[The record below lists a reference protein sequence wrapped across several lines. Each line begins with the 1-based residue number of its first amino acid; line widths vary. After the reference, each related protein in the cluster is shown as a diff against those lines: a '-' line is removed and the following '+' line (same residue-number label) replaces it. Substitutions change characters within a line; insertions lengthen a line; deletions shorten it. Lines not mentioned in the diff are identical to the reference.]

1 MGKFGNICLLLGLV
15 TYLYY
20 YAVVEAVD
28 CSNGAG
34 YCDYYSNYLRCY
46 ITNNETQVA
55 KSLISYCSGQS
66 TAFVTI
72 YVYKY
77 YVSTVYGNLIIDI
90 ELASNIQ
97 YLYIYNSR
105 DQDNIR
111 LTTSSQN
118 TGLTRI
124 YLSSNY
130 HFQLES
136 GNFFNYFTGLKS
148 IYTGYCI
155 TKETPSFTN
164 LQYLTYLYA
173 RIIGSST
180 RTFDNTIARGLSN
193 LVYLRF
199 YNSDFTSITKGAL
212 DGLNSLTYLSFQ
224 NNKLSI
230 IEDGTFNELSSML
243 QLHLQNNGIKIIS
256 NNVFEGLTELTYLNL
271 EENPGFPIEALINT
285 RSLRYVYLRYNDYHT
300 LDPYVFQQLKSQT
313 SIYIYVND
321 PFICDCR
328 LQWTSIVSQYGV
340 YIRNGYCSEPS
351 IFFQNSITNPL
362 LYTNCTQTE
371 SYQCFDKSITCPSNE
386 VCHNTQNGYL
396 CSCPKGYSLHNSGEC
411 RDFDECDEETECEHT
426 CVNTQGS
433 YHCVCDEGY
442 KLAANGYVCDDVNEC
457 KIGNGGC
464 EFGCGNTIGSYQC
477 YCEQGHRL
485 YNETHCESD
494 IQCDVVDSSGYQEN
508 RFTCQGGFNL
518 TITNLTCH
526 SITEPTIPST
536 EQPTSCPIGYSLH
549 NSGECKDFNECTEV
563 TNCSYAC
570 QNTEGSYNC
579 ICEEGYKLAINGYD
593 CEDANECHEWNGGCE
608 FGCRNTIGSYLCY
621 CEYGSQLINKT
632 HCERSIKCDV
642 ADSSNYEE
650 YRFVCDGGFN
660 LTITNFTCQSTTIT
674 TSTTSTAQST
684 IPPTF
689 CPIGY
694 SLHNSGECKDFD
706 ECNEA
711 TDCAYACENTEGSYL
726 CVCDEGYT
734 LAANGY
740 ACDDI
745 NECQEGNGGC
755 EFGCQNIIGSY
766 LCYCQDGHQ
775 LINKTHCESNI
786 QCDVVDRSGDEEYRF
801 VCHGG
806 FNLTITNLTC
816 HGFPNPTS
824 PSTTES
830 TESPTNCP
838 IGYSLHNSGECKDVD
853 ECDEETNC
861 EHSCENS
868 EGSYYC
874 LCNEGYTVSTNGY
887 DCEDT
892 NECKEWNG
900 GCEFGCRN
908 TIGSFECYCEYG
920 HQLINETHCESN
932 IQCDVVDRS
941 GDEEYRF
948 VCHGGFNLTIT
959 NLTCHGFPNPTSPS
973 TTESTE
979 SPTNC
984 PIGYSLHNS
993 GECKDVDECDEET
1006 NCEHSCENSEGS
1018 YYCLCNEGYTVSTNG
1033 YDCED
1038 TNECKEWNG
1047 GCEFGCRNT
1056 IGSFECYC
1064 EYGHQLINETH
1075 CESNIQCDVV
1085 DGSGYQENRFI
1096 CQGGF
1101 SLIITNLT
1109 CHSFPD
1115 PTSHSESTESPTNC
1129 PIGYSLHNSGE
1140 CKDFDE
1146 CDEETNCEHSCE
1158 NTEGSYLCVC
1168 DEGYKLAANG
1178 YDCDDVNECQEANG
1192 GCEFGCRNIIGSF
1205 ECYCEYGHQLI
1216 NETHCE
1222 SNIQCDVVDSS
1233 YHENRFICQGGFN
1246 ITIYNHSFPNVDI
1259 LGNTTHQTSDPTSS
1273 FTQQVMST
1281 QNQFEWYQP
1290 TVILM
1295 IISLVS
1301 NVFLIFMFIALF
1313 LYFVRKNNKMH
1324 RILKAKDTNNHRIP
1338 RVGYSNEIYNSIHGS
1353 AQPDELKKTIT
1364 KESELIEKKDPNLI
1378 AEVYPGSVQ
1387 DEAVRYQI
1395 N

>member
-1 MGKFGNICLLLGLV
+1 MGKFGNISLLLGLV
-15 TYLYY
+15 TYLCYY
-20 YAVVEAVD
+20 GVVEAPS
-28 CSNGAG
+28 CSNEAG
-34 YCDYYSNYLRCY
+34 YCDFYSSYLNCY
-46 ITNNETQVA
+46 ITNNETQVI
-55 KSLISYCSGQS
+55 KGLLSYCSVQS
-66 TAFVTI
+66 TAFFTI
-72 YVYKY
+72 YVYKDY
-77 YVSTVYGNLIIDI
+77 TSTVYGNLIVDI
-90 ELASNIQ
+90 EIASHIQ
-97 YLYIYNSR
+97 TLYIYNGI
-105 DQDNIR
+105 DKDNIR

-124 YLSSNY
+124 VIDNAY
-130 HFQLES
+130 HIQLES

-148 IYTGYCI
+148 IYIGNCI
-155 TKETPSFTN
+155 SEESPYFTN
-164 LQYLTYLYA
+164 LQFLTYLDI
-173 RIIGSST
+173 RIVGSST
-180 RTFDNTIARGLSN
+180 RTFDNTIVRGLSN
-193 LVYLRF
+193 LVHLSF
-199 YNSDFTSITKGAL
+199 YNSDFSSITKGAL
-212 DGLNSLTYLSFQ
+212 DGLNSLTLLSFE

-230 IEDGTFNELSSML
+230 IEDGTFSELSSL
-243 QLHLQNNGIKIIS
+243 SRLYLQNNGIKIIS
-256 NNVFEGLTELTYLNL
+256 NNVFEGLTELTELRL
-271 EENPGFPIEALINT
+271 DENPGFPIEALIHT
-285 RSLRYVYLRYNDYHT
+285 RSLRDVYLLFNEYHT
-300 LDPYVFQQLKSQT
+300 LDSYVFQQMKSP
-313 SIYIYVND
+313 SINIYLND

-340 YIRNGYCSEPS
+340 YTSNGYCSEPNV
-351 IFFQNSITNPL
+351 FFQKSITDPL
-362 LYTNCTQTE
+362 LYTNCSQTE

-386 VCHNTQNGYL
+386 VCHNTQDGYL
-396 CSCPKGYSLHNSGEC
+396 CSCPVGYQQDSSGEC
-411 RDFDECDEETECEHT
+411 VDEDECDVVTECEHV
-426 CVNTQGS
+426 CENTEGS

-518 TITNLTCH
+518 TITNLTCQ
-526 SITEPTIPST
+526 SITEPTTPST

-593 CEDANECHEWNGGCE
+593 CEDANECQEWNGGCE

-621 CEYGSQLINKT
+621 CEYGHQLINQT
-632 HCERSIKCDV
+632 HCESDIQCDV
-642 ADSSNYEE
+642 VESSSYQVNH
-650 YRFVCDGGFN
+650 FTCQGGFN
-660 LTITNFTCQSTTIT
+660 LTITNFTCQSTTTT

-711 TDCAYACENTEGSYL
+711 TDCAYACENTEGSYR

-786 QCDVVDRSGDEEYRF
+786 QCDVVDSSGDEEYRF

-816 HGFPNPTS
+816 HSFPDPTS

-838 IGYSLHNSGECKDVD
+838 IGYSLHNSGECKDFD

-861 EHSCENS
+861 EYACENTV
-868 EGSYYC
+868 GSFYC
-874 LCNEGYTVSTNGY
+874 TCNEGYTVSQNGY
-887 DCEDT
+887 DCEDV
-892 NECKEWNG
+892 NECYEWNG

-908 TIGSFECYCEYG
+908 FIGSFECYCEHG
-920 HQLINETHCESN
+920 HQLINETHCERN
-932 IQCDVVDRS
+932 IQCDVIDGS
-941 GDEEYRF
+941 GYQENIF
-948 VCHGGFNLTIT
+948 ICQGGFNLTIT
-959 NLTCHGFPNPTSPS
+959 NLNCHSFPDPTSPS
-973 TTESTE
+973 EPTEP
-979 SPTNC
+979 PTNC

-993 GECKDVDECDEET
+993 GECLDFDECNHKT
-1006 NCEHSCENSEGS
+1006 NCEHTCENTEGS
-1018 YYCLCNEGYTVSTNG
+1018 YLCLCDEGYKLAANR
-1033 YDCED
+1033 YDCD
-1038 TNECKEWNG
+1038 DVNECQEANG

-1085 DGSGYQENRFI
+1085 DGS
-1096 CQGGF
+1096 
-1101 SLIITNLT
+1101 
-1109 CHSFPD
+1109 
-1115 PTSHSESTESPTNC
+1115 
-1129 PIGYSLHNSGE
+1129 
-1140 CKDFDE
+1140 
-1146 CDEETNCEHSCE
+1146 
-1158 NTEGSYLCVC
+1158 
-1168 DEGYKLAANG
+1168 
-1178 YDCDDVNECQEANG
+1178 
-1192 GCEFGCRNIIGSF
+1192 
-1205 ECYCEYGHQLI
+1205 
-1216 NETHCE
+1216 
-1222 SNIQCDVVDSS
+1222 

-1246 ITIYNHSFPNVDI
+1246 IRIYNHSCPNVDT

-1273 FTQQVMST
+1273 FTQQAMST

-1301 NVFLIFMFIALF
+1301 NVFLIFMFIVLF
-1313 LYFVRKNNKMH
+1313 LYFVRKNNKMR
-1324 RILKAKDTNNHRIP
+1324 RILKAKDTNNHKIP
-1338 RVGYSNEIYNSIHGS
+1338 TAGYSNEIYNYMHGS
-1353 AQPDELKKTIT
+1353 VQPDELKKTTAI
-1364 KESELIEKKDPNLI
+1364 ESELIEKKDPNFI